1 MNISSINFEPE
12 FIFKTSRSGGKGGQN
27 VNKVSSKVELD
38 FHVMN
43 SQLLSDEQKNKIILK
58 LANRIN
64 KEGYLQIIS
73 QTERSQLAN
82 KEKAIKKFYELI
94 AKAFKPVKK
103 RLKTKPSKAAKEK
116 RIKSKKIISEKKSQR
131 KKKVEF

>member
-12 FIFKTSRSGGKGGQN
+12 FVFKTSRSGGKGGQN

-38 FHVMN
+38 FHIMN
-43 SQLLSDEQKNKIILK
+43 SQLLSDEQKNKIIIK

-64 KEGYLQIIS
+64 KEGYFQIIS

-82 KEKAIKKFYELI
+82 KEKTIKKFYELI

-103 RLKTKPSKAAKEK
+103 RLKTKPSKASKEK
-116 RIKSKKIISEKKSQR
+116 RIKSKKIVSEKKSLR
-131 KKKVEF
+131 KKI